1 MSESIVISK
10 NQPKEVVYSELFP
23 QLKSLLE
30 GETDLIANL
39 ANISSALKEVFGWW
53 WVGFYLVKGN
63 ELVLGPFQG
72 PVACTRIAFGRGV
85 CGMAWK
91 EKRSVLVPDVNQFH
105 GHIACSS
112 ASVSEIVVPVFNENN
127 EVFAVLDV
135 DSERYDVLDEVD
147 VEWLEKIVLMKN
159 LKFTI

>member
-1 MSESIVISK
+1 MSELIVISK

-91 EKRSVLVPDVNQFH
+91 EKRSVLVPDVNQFP

>member
-91 EKRSVLVPDVNQFH
+91 EKRSVLVPDVNQFS

-112 ASVSEIVVPVFNENN
+112 ASVSEIVVPVFDANH
-127 EVFAVLDV
+127 EVIAVLDV